1 MLLLRVGK
9 LLFLETSVVGVELL
23 GVLDGVEFL
32 EPERAPTL
40 VLVYPEFLTS
50 MDPVLDIFSICK
62 IDCFYLSRGFF
73 RFGYSGKLICRTKT
87 DEPLEL

>member
-50 MDPVLDIFSICK
+50 MDPVLDIFSNQIDLCNRSFFSCNLK
-62 IDCFYLSRGFF
+62 I
-73 RFGYSGKLICRTKT
+73 
-87 DEPLEL
+87 

>member
-9 LLFLETSVVGVELL
+9 LLFLEISVVGVELL

-32 EPERAPTL
+32 VEPKRPPTL

-50 MDPVLDIFSICK
+50 MDPVLDIF
-62 IDCFYLSRGFF
+62 FYL
-73 RFGYSGKLICRTKT
+73 T
-87 DEPLEL
+87 D